1 MKRKA
6 MAADRALV
14 AAISSSIRRE
24 GYTMLRALGTLAV
37 MGSLLCAP
45 AFAQYYSAN
54 DCNNYVQKCE
64 DHDSGYDN
72 SSTYGQS
79 ANERYESY
87 GSSYDRRQRSDSYG
101 SSGNDTW
108 RGGPKSGYDNSS
120 TYGQSANERY
130 ESYGSSYDKR
140 QRSDSY
146 GSSGNDTWRGGP
158 KSNNHGFYK
167 W

>member
-14 AAISSSIRRE
+14 AAISSISSSIRRE

-45 AFAQYYSAN
+45 AFAQYY
-54 DCNNYVQKCE
+54 E
-64 DHDSGYDN
+64 DHDSGYSSGYDN

-87 GSSYDRRQRSDSYG
+87 GSSNDSRQRSDSYG
-101 SSGNDTW
+101 SSGNDDS
-108 RGGPKSGYDNSS
+108 GYSSGYDNSS

-130 ESYGSSYDKR
+130 ESYGSSNDSR

-146 GSSGNDTWRGGP
+146 GSSGNDRWRGGP
-158 KSNNHGFYK
+158 KSSNHGFYK